1 MRGSSDVRASHPA
14 STPLSFDVVL
24 WEINV
29 AYVCVMIYLRIVR
42 LRRSRSRSHQ
52 PLRGSGGPFSEDV
65 GATPRRSA
73 RSAATIVL
81 ELAQSDGDHCIGEIH

>member
-1 MRGSSDVRASHPA
+1 MRGSSDVRASHPT

-65 GATPRRSA
+65 GAAPLDPPQQSSLNLHKATETIASA
-73 RSAATIVL
+73 KSIKD
-81 ELAQSDGDHCIGEIH
+81 E

>member
-42 LRRSRSRSHQ
+42 LRRSRSHQ

-65 GATPRRSA
+65 GAAPRRSA